1 MQSEIN
7 EYSTIY
13 HIQKDIVARTAANLN
28 FELNKYKTTIYL
40 TKEILEEFKNLIG
53 EDRVKITE

>member
-13 HIQKDIVARTAANLN
+13 HIQRDIVARTAANLN
-28 FELNKYKTTIYL
+28 LS
-40 TKEILEEFKNLIG
+40 
-53 EDRVKITE
+53 